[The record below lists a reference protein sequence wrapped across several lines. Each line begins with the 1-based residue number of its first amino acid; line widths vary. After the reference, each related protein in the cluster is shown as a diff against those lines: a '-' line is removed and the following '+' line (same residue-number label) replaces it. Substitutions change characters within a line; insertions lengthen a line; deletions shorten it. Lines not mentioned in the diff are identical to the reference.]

1 MTVLEFKN
9 RPSEFPHRECYYSGK
24 FLDVK
29 EKALTTGI
37 HRLISSMLKPERRKP
52 YEPNSTDELGVSMVK
67 DDGIYLMNIGVKDHW
82 LNGPVKNFVVYAD
95 GFDPNLRAKTPD
107 GHMFWRRHDGVWTD
121 GDSEY
126 ESLPALQKE
135 TRAIC
140 NDPEHVFHEQ
150 QDAVGGDDF
159 AHWIPLDREQVDQL
173 LKSNDPQITIH
184 WGKTSMKV
192 ETK

>member
-9 RPSEFPHRECYYSGK
+9 RPSEFPHRECYYTN
-24 FLDVK
+24 L
-29 EKALTTGI
+29 TGI
-37 HRLISSMLKPERRKP
+37 QTGGIQRLINSMVKPDSKRRKP
-52 YEPNSTDELGVSMVK
+52 YQSNPTDELGVTLVK
-67 DDGIYLMNIGVKDHW
+67 DEGIYLTNIGVDQPW
-82 LNGPVKNFVVYAD
+82 ENGPVQNFVVYAD
-95 GFDPNLRAKTPD
+95 GFDPNLRAQKPD
-107 GHMFWRRHDGVWTD
+107 GRRFWRRHDGVWTD
-121 GDSEY
+121 GDLEY
-126 ESLPALQKE
+126 PSLPALQKE
-135 TRAIC
+135 TFALC

-150 QDAVGGDDF
+150 QDALGGDDF